1 MKKTEEAQL
10 AQTKNS
16 ENQTPQEGAPLATNE
31 ATSEAASGVAR
42 EAREARGAEAIVWLN
57 PAVDIYSDKEA
68 THIEAEAP
76 GAHEKSVKVTVEK
89 GVLTLEAQSDRAEF
103 PASGAAG
110 QSGRGRVSGY
120 KRSFQLGDEVDQ
132 EGIEARVKE
141 GVIHLRIPRRAP
153 RSISVEVKAG

>member
-16 ENQTPQEGAPLATNE
+16 EKQTPQEGAPLATKE
-31 ATSEAASGVAR
+31 ATSEAASGV
-42 EAREARGAEAIVWLN
+42 AREARGAEAIVWLN